1 MIPLEVVLLLLDGLR
16 ARAIAMLE
24 TPIGRDAFAYGDA
37 CGFMRAVETMRQ
49 ELSDAVETSNR
60 SEREDNDDDISGQED
75 EGYRL

>member
-37 CGFMRAVETMRQ
+37 CGFMRAVETMRE
-49 ELSDAVETSNR
+49 ELNGVVEQSNR
-60 SEREDNDDDISGQED
+60 SEREDSGNDISGQED